1 MLTTHE
7 QWQLAIWMVMVD
19 RKLFFLPLM
28 MIRKVTIFMNGMVW
42 LAVIITELLMHLS
55 AKLKLISVV
64 LEMELAQLLTEH
76 PLGVTMTV

>member
-7 QWQLAIWMVMVD
+7 QWQLAIWMVMVS
-19 RKLFFLPLM
+19 RKLFFLLLM

-42 LAVIITELLMHLS
+42 LAVIITGLLMHLS
-55 AKLKLISVV
+55 ARLKLISVV